1 MRNKLVI
8 SFTGVILWILA
19 VNFLSNLVM
28 DSAWKSQALSI
39 AMGLLVGM
47 IFGIYISNSVTKNLF
62 RLVEATTV
70 VSEGDLRQEI
80 DVKATDEIGKLAASF
95 KAMVLNLRQIVANVK
110 KGSQKVIQSSDEVY
124 DSIKKLSGIS
134 EQFASEVEKVIG
146 AAQKQF
152 TLLSQDSLALKS
164 ISDSVGK
171 IATMANV
178 ASLSASRAV
187 KNSYEGKNA
196 AESAIRQIQGV
207 FSQVEKS
214 ILLTQGLGNKII
226 KMSRV
231 MEIITDIARKTDML
245 SLNATVEASKAGEYG
260 KGFGIVAEEI
270 RYLTEESK
278 SSAKEISL
286 LIEEIQ
292 SENAAVKTS
301 IGEGVAGINRGRE
314 TMGTLIK
321 NFDHIVDEVTKL
333 GGGFEEISIETN
345 RQAMDSKTIAQAFEE
360 LTKFAEANSL
370 AMQKSNAVMG
380 EQKKILEQT
389 KASSQNLMDTAHK
402 LNEAVAKF
410 KVADE

>member
-1 MRNKLVI
+1 
-8 SFTGVILWILA
+8 
-19 VNFLSNLVM
+19 
-28 DSAWKSQALSI
+28 
-39 AMGLLVGM
+39 
-47 IFGIYISNSVTKNLF
+47 
-62 RLVEATTV
+62 
-70 VSEGDLRQEI
+70 
-80 DVKATDEIGKLAASF
+80 
-95 KAMVLNLRQIVANVK
+95 VLNLRQIVANVK

-134 EQFASEVEKVIG
+134 EQFASEVEKVIE

-152 TLLSQDSLALKS
+152 TLLSQDSIALKS

-178 ASLSASRAV
+178 AALSASRAV

-196 AESAIRQIQGV
+196 AESAISQIQGV

-214 ILLTQGLGNKII
+214 MLLTQGLGNKII

-278 SSAKEISL
+278 SSAKEIRS

-301 IGEGVAGINRGRE
+301 SGEGVAGINKGRE
-314 TMGTLIK
+314 TIGTLIK
-321 NFDHIVDEVTKL
+321 NFDHIVEEVTQL

-360 LTKFAEANSL
+360 LTRFAEANSL
-370 AMQKSNAVMG
+370 AMQKSNGVMG

-389 KASSQNLMDTAHK
+389 KTSSQNLMNTAHE

>member
-1 MRNKLVI
+1 
-8 SFTGVILWILA
+8 
-19 VNFLSNLVM
+19 
-28 DSAWKSQALSI
+28 
-39 AMGLLVGM
+39 
-47 IFGIYISNSVTKNLF
+47 
-62 RLVEATTV
+62 
-70 VSEGDLRQEI
+70 
-80 DVKATDEIGKLAASF
+80 
-95 KAMVLNLRQIVANVK
+95 
-110 KGSQKVIQSSDEVY
+110 
-124 DSIKKLSGIS
+124 
-134 EQFASEVEKVIG
+134 
-146 AAQKQF
+146 
-152 TLLSQDSLALKS
+152 
-164 ISDSVGK
+164 
-171 IATMANV
+171 
-178 ASLSASRAV
+178 
-187 KNSYEGKNA
+187 
-196 AESAIRQIQGV
+196 
-207 FSQVEKS
+207 
-214 ILLTQGLGNKII
+214 
-226 KMSRV
+226 

-278 SSAKEISL
+278 SSAKEIRS

-301 IGEGVAGINRGRE
+301 IREGVAGINRGRE

-345 RQAMDSKTIAQAFEE
+345 RQAIDSKTIAQAFEE

-380 EQKKILEQT
+380 EQKKILDQT
-389 KASSQNLMDTAHK
+389 KASSQNLMNTAHE

>member
-8 SFTGVILWILA
+8 SFTGVILWMLA

-47 IFGIYISNSVTKNLF
+47 IFGIYISNSVSKNLF

-80 DVKATDEIGKLAASF
+80 DVKAADEVGKLAASF
-95 KAMVLNLRQIVANVK
+95 KTMVLNLRQIVANVK
-110 KGSQKVIQSSDEVY
+110 KGSHKVIQSSDEVY

-152 TLLSQDSLALKS
+152 TLLSQDSIALKS

-196 AESAIRQIQGV
+196 AESAISQIQGV

-314 TMGTLIK
+314 TIGHT
-321 NFDHIVDEVTKL
+321 H
-333 GGGFEEISIETN
+333 
-345 RQAMDSKTIAQAFEE
+345 
-360 LTKFAEANSL
+360 
-370 AMQKSNAVMG
+370 
-380 EQKKILEQT
+380 
-389 KASSQNLMDTAHK
+389 
-402 LNEAVAKF
+402 
-410 KVADE
+410 